1 MIFDIYFKRPVVWDY
16 LISLIISGSLVYYFI
31 KDKIYI
37 PKDSDSYSLTGDIS
51 NVAFTLAGFILTIL
65 TVLIT
70 FKDSTGERNDNVFA
84 RFFNSSYYQ
93 PTVNH
98 LKNCIKS
105 IIVVA
110 MFGFFFK
117 MFVIEQ
123 YRNYLFFYNVFA
135 LIITFLSIWRCI
147 IILSKILVLQNPAND
162 NQDN

>member
-1 MIFDIYFKRPVVWDY
+1 MILDYYFRRPVLWDY
-16 LISLIISGSLVYYFI
+16 LISSLVSGFLLYYFFE
-31 KDKIYI
+31 DRIYI

-70 FKDSTGERNDNVFA
+70 FKDSTGDRINNIFS
-84 RFFNSSYYQ
+84 RFFNSNYYQ

-110 MFGFFFK
+110 MVGFFLK

-123 YRNYLFFYNVFA
+123 YRNYLFFYNIFA
-135 LIITFLSIWRCI
+135 LIMTFLSVWRCI
-147 IILSKILVLQNPAND
+147 IILSKILILQNPENN
-162 NQDN
+162 NQNN